1 EAKPKAKA
9 KPKTTG
15 IKRPVVAIEKSNE
28 KARPT
33 SSGKRFTS
41 PGRKKKGR

>member
-1 EAKPKAKA
+1 LPKPNQR
-9 KPKTTG
+9 PKR
-15 IKRPVVAIEKSNE
+15 RPVVAIEKSNE
-28 KARPT
+28 KARLT

>member
-1 EAKPKAKA
+1 
-9 KPKTTG
+9 
-15 IKRPVVAIEKSNE
+15 E
-28 KARPT
+28 KARLT

>member
-1 EAKPKAKA
+1 L
-9 KPKTTG
+9 KTANAT
-15 IKRPVVAIEKSNE
+15 ILPVVAIEKSNE

>member
-1 EAKPKAKA
+1 
-9 KPKTTG
+9 
-15 IKRPVVAIEKSNE
+15 AIEKSNE
-28 KARPT
+28 KARPA